1 MDVVRAADA
10 HLEHAAAPDR
20 DVSFTADVVD
30 APRRRQ
36 TADPAG
42 FDVDDARGPE
52 LDRLARVIAGVDR
65 LIEADRGLDLALQGG
80 VSALLV
86 ALAALAAGQDK
97 PQEKPQEKQAEG
109 SECRA
114 CHEDKLAKFD
124 RTYHAGATQGCLSCH
139 KGGEAH
145 MKGRM
150 EGQDTPGPKLGA
162 MTAED
167 SNAVCQ
173 TCHEKSHNPTWLG
186 SAHARRGVRCTDCH
200 SVHKPKTPEKLLLA
214 KQPTLCYSCHL
225 EAKPDFSK
233 PFHHRVNEG
242 LVGCTDCHN
251 PHGGFLTKQL
261 RATAA
266 QDQVCFKCHSEKAGP
281 FVFEHAPLKTEG
293 CVACHTPHGSSNPRL
308 LKRANVNLLCLECHT
323 FTVDSIAPAA
333 PSFHN
338 QAQKYQACTMCH
350 TQIHGSNFD
359 HIFFR

>member
-1 MDVVRAADA
+1 MAVRSIRI
-10 HLEHAAAPDR
+10 LLLL
-20 DVSFTADVVD
+20 F
-30 APRRRQ
+30 
-36 TADPAG
+36 
-42 FDVDDARGPE
+42 
-52 LDRLARVIAGVDR
+52 L
-65 LIEADRGLDLALQGG
+65 
-80 VSALLV
+80 SALLV
-86 ALAALAAGQDK
+86 VALATAQNAASTAPADK
-97 PQEKPQEKQAEG
+97 PKAEAVRG
-109 SECRA
+109 AEPSRSTNAEDYVGTDTCKG
-114 CHEDKLAKFD
+114 CHEAEFNSYDHGPHWKTEKNAK
-124 RTYHAGATQGCLSCH
+124 GLGWQGCESCH
-139 KGGEAH
+139 GPGKAHVEGGGDKTKIVRFPDLSAA
-145 MKGRM
+145 KASR
-150 EGQDTPGPKLGA
+150 
-162 MTAED
+162 
-167 SNAVCQ
+167 VCLD
-173 TCHEKSHNPTWLG
+173 CHEQGEDHSNFQRSQHLVN
-186 SAHARRGVRCTDCH
+186 GVGCTDCH